1 MTNADKAADARNSDA
16 ATKFPDAAADA
27 VNDSLDGVKSAID
40 ATAREADRKIEGARA
55 GMAHSVGQAQK
66 GVRAVRQHVREVN
79 ESSVDYIRQNPWRAI
94 GISAGVG
101 LLLGVILGRR

>member
-1 MTNADKAADARNSDA
+1 MTNTDKAADVRNGDA

-27 VNDSLDGVKSAID
+27 VNDSLQGAKTVTDS
-40 ATAREADRKIEGARA
+40 TAREANRKIDSARA
-55 GMAHSVGQAQK
+55 GVANSVEQAQK

-79 ESSVDYIRQNPWRAI
+79 ESSVDYIRQNPWRAV

-101 LLLGVILGRR
+101 LLLGIIVGRR